1 MGLTAKSW
9 VALVVYAVVM
19 GLVIRRV
26 TIPVPRS
33 ISTHLLKLAVRL
45 RILDPP
51 PLGSPPRSPREDP
64 DTLPSPNP
72 SAPPVE
78 EDSLDKTTQVASPE
92 PVWDRRLQLVLDLRT
107 APVVGC
113 IFLLA
118 TTVIDGGVVRLGI
131 VGEDGVRPYDVL
143 VLFISLAYIS
153 TALDSTGG
161 LRALAFWISQ
171 KSARHAPNS
180 PPSAPKTASGL
191 RLFTIL
197 YCFWFFFGVLVGNDP
212 IVLSGTAFLGYFT
225 RATGITAPRAWTM
238 SQFVAANVASAALVS
253 SNPTNV
259 LIAGAW
265 GLNFLTGFTAYTVLP
280 AAVTA
285 LVAYPLLLF
294 LFTFFH
300 PSSSASSPSTSPR
313 QRYIPSRLLP
323 PDVDPRS
330 ALVDPPG
337 AVFHA
342 SLMLV
347 TLGTLVGT
355 SFLHDRVQVWMVT
368 APAGVLAFL
377 RDVWSERH
385 APKAEEEIELEA
397 APTRPV
403 EPPPVR
409 AQSRKW
415 TVQRVVAKTC
425 RRFPTTTSTVSR
437 LPLSL
442 LPFAGG
448 IFVLARALTATG
460 WTDVFA
466 TWLVRVCV
474 SPAATVFFV
483 GYVTALF
490 LCPLCGTNIGGTILA
505 VEILRSPTF
514 SSSPLVLADP
524 RILRGA
530 IYSLALAS
538 NVGALSWTVSS
549 SLAGLLW
556 VRILAQKGIRVT
568 QREFA
573 TWFGGGML
581 VVLEGVAC
589 AVVLLEVYYWDVGT

>member
-1 MGLTAKSW
+1 
-9 VALVVYAVVM
+9 
-19 GLVIRRV
+19 
-26 TIPVPRS
+26 
-33 ISTHLLKLAVRL
+33 
-45 RILDPP
+45 
-51 PLGSPPRSPREDP
+51 
-64 DTLPSPNP
+64 
-72 SAPPVE
+72 
-78 EDSLDKTTQVASPE
+78 
-92 PVWDRRLQLVLDLRT
+92 
-107 APVVGC
+107 
-113 IFLLA
+113 
-118 TTVIDGGVVRLGI
+118 
-131 VGEDGVRPYDVL
+131 
-143 VLFISLAYIS
+143 
-153 TALDSTGG
+153 
-161 LRALAFWISQ
+161 
-171 KSARHAPNS
+171 
-180 PPSAPKTASGL
+180 
-191 RLFTIL
+191 
-197 YCFWFFFGVLVGNDP
+197 
-212 IVLSGTAFLGYFT
+212 
-225 RATGITAPRAWTM
+225 M

-259 LIAGAW
+259 LIAGVSRRRALLLALYPAPELTLCSQAW

-280 AAVTA
+280 AAVTWVLTSALPRSSTEALTPMPSCTRSA

-483 GYVTALF
+483 GCAKLPSQPTARQKGS
-490 LCPLCGTNIGGTILA
+490 PDADPAQARAGTSR
-505 VEILRSPTF
+505 RSSCARCAGPTSAARSSPSRSSAPRPSRPPP
-514 SSSPLVLADP
+514 SSSPT
-524 RILRGA
+524 R
-530 IYSLALAS
+530 AS
-538 NVGALSWTVSS
+538 SAAPSTRSRS
-549 SLAGLLW
+549 
-556 VRILAQKGIRVT
+556 R
-568 QREFA
+568 A
-573 TWFGGGML
+573 TS
-581 VVLEGVAC
+581 AR
-589 AVVLLEVYYWDVGT
+589 